1 MKKVRSIVVTALMLL
16 AAIIYAV
23 FFLIEPGVDFAGG
36 DLTVTFIDVGQGD
49 SILIQQGSNAIL
61 IDSGAFHQRE
71 RVINTLDSLGVTY
84 LDYVI
89 ATHPH
94 ADHMG
99 AMNAIIDTYD
109 IGHVMMPNAINNTVA
124 FERML
129 ESIAN
134 KGLRIEH
141 PVPGRSIVAGNIELE
156 IVAPNSERY
165 SNLNNHSI
173 ITRLGWGETSF
184 LFTGDAEVLSENEVL
199 ENGFNISADVLDV
212 GHHGSSTSTSENF
225 LDAVSPELAIL
236 SLAADN
242 MYGHPHVEVMERL
255 EARNITVYRTDT
267 MGTIILR
274 SDGTNISVTTE
285 RW

>member
-1 MKKVRSIVVTALMLL
+1 MKKVRSIVVTVLMLL

-23 FFLIEPGVDFAGG
+23 FFLLEPAVDFAGG
-36 DLTVTFIDVGQGD
+36 ELTVTFIDVGQGD
-49 SILIQQGSNAIL
+49 SILIQQGGNAIL
-61 IDSGAFHQRE
+61 IDSGAFHTRE
-71 RVINTLDSLGVTY
+71 RVISTLDSMGVTS
-84 LDYVI
+84 LDFVI

-99 AMNAIIDTYD
+99 AMGVVIDTYD
-109 IGHVMMPNAINNTVA
+109 IGHVMMPYATNNTVA

-134 KGLRIEH
+134 KNLRIER
-141 PVPGRSIVAGNIELE
+141 PVPGSTVVAGNIELE
-156 IVAPNSERY
+156 IVAPNSESY

-173 ITRLGWGETSF
+173 ITRLGWGDTSF

-199 ENGFNISADVLDV
+199 ENGFNISATVLDV

-225 LDAVSPELAIL
+225 LDAVNPEFAIL

-242 MYGHPHVEVMERL
+242 KYGHPHVEVMERL
-255 EARNITVYRTDT
+255 EARNIAVYRTDT
-267 MGTIILR
+267 MGTITLR
-274 SDGTNISVTTE
+274 SDGTNISIATE
-285 RW
+285 R

>member
-1 MKKVRSIVVTALMLL
+1 MKKARSIVVTVLMLL
-16 AAIIYAV
+16 AAILYAV
-23 FFLIEPGVDFAGG
+23 FFLIEPAVDFDGG
-36 DLTVTFIDVGQGD
+36 ELTVTFIDVGQGD
-49 SILIQQGSNAIL
+49 SILIQQGGNAIL

-71 RVINTLDSLGVTY
+71 RVINTLDSLGVTS

-99 AMNAIIDTYD
+99 AMSAVIDTYD
-109 IGHVMMPNAINNTVA
+109 IGHVMMPYATNNTVA

-134 KGLRIEH
+134 NNLRIER
-141 PVPGRSIVAGNIELE
+141 PVPGNMIIAGNIELE
-156 IVAPNSERY
+156 IVAPNAERY

-173 ITRLGWGETSF
+173 ITRLGWGDTSF

-199 ENGFNISADVLDV
+199 ENGFNISANVLDV
-212 GHHGSSTSTSENF
+212 GHHGSSTSTSESF
-225 LDAVSPELAIL
+225 LDAVNPEFAIL
-236 SLAADN
+236 SLAAGN
-242 MYGHPHVEVMERL
+242 KYGHPHVEVMERL
-255 EARNITVYRTDT
+255 EARNIAVYRTDT
-267 MGTIILR
+267 MGTITLS

-285 RW
+285 R